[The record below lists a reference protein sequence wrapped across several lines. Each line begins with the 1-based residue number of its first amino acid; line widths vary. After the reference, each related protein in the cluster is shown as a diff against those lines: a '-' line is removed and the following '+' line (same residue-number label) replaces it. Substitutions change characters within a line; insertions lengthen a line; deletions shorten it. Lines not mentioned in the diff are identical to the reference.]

1 LLKVII
7 FKIKIKMDLKTQINI
22 LTSTS
27 KEGVYNLIWKDE
39 MDLLKQIENISQS
52 FQNSSEEITNSNTII
67 FLIINEYKDRIGT
80 YGGMEFDTD
89 SFNKHIQDSEV
100 SDNVMKAINSILK
113 SEDSKKGN
121 HILTLTSDE
130 IYQLFS
136 LQEVRNSKLDQI
148 L

>member
-7 FKIKIKMDLKTQINI
+7 FKIKMDLKTQINI